1 MKKSKFLKKSL
12 AMLLA
17 LMLVVAMIP
26 LSASAD
32 TPLLRRVDVHA
43 GGQVV
48 QTTAGE
54 AANTYVGEIPNL
66 SEEITL
72 EVLTGRDNQVFYTRE
87 TSTATED
94 VPATLFDGEV
104 QWTFNIPAGDVSNY
118 ENENGD
124 IEIHFTVADK
134 DRPGTRLQYTVLL
147 TPVYVSTDLG
157 IEKFTLNSMVGEN
170 VQLGETVIGASD
182 IYFTVPYDNWWFSQ
196 VTGFE
201 GFRIRELELT
211 SATATV
217 TFSRVADGGTDYYYT
232 TEAATDKVV
241 TAGNPV
247 ILIQDGDQM
256 TIENNG
262 ASKTYDLHIDT
273 APGFTSF
280 TMAEALDSEMFVN
293 DGTIAVLLPYG
304 YGDDYTG
311 TVDVTPV
318 FDLDF
323 EKAWVTV
330 DGVVIDGVDDT
341 ITIDETLINYGAPG
355 STNSC
360 FGTYL
365 GETDTDWT
373 GRDRSGWEN
382 FKTGGIGDDE
392 CIEFTVHYSEEA
404 SRTYDVYF
412 MEPNE
417 NSEAL
422 ITEFSIGSE
431 DAVIDQEA
439 GTIDI
444 TVPMG
449 TDISELNAALGG
461 ATISHTDVDLVASN
475 NATITV
481 PLQDVRNNTTVTE
494 PNDAANDRQRF
505 VDFDMTGTLDATMAV
520 DIRVVSED
528 TLTENWYELNVT
540 VADEFVE
547 PAITDISIQSPDG
560 SITIEGTPTVD
571 PETGRSII
579 LFEELPYEVY
589 DRTQLNDWRLFY
601 TKTIGSTITYDSN
614 GTAVGGTAIA
624 LPKSG
629 SVIGSYNDAPY
640 IPDPDDKD
648 IEGNVAIDLR
658 VDGDELSAI
667 AKSYTIMLSRGEGNT
682 VSSLKDFDLYGVPD
696 FAAYGGTWAGD
707 TAGSDYHNTA
717 NLTSRY
723 IYEGIVDTQEGPGST
738 ITVNVPWS
746 VYQQWDTDNSATPN
760 TDDAFGA
767 LVEAAEESNARV
779 YVVVEDSNGD
789 ENLHPIYDY
798 TETDPTPVY
807 KIEGGADRSIYDLDT
822 IVVLSERTW
831 VSLLED
837 DANGVGNYIPNGTWA
852 DCIDNWDDIKASANA
867 NNDYGFYTEY
877 TLNIEQA
884 DATKGNTFEDEPRLV
899 DGTGWTAALEVDAR
913 SGVGRIEGEIPYAL
927 TSDFN
932 DPKTWNP
939 VYLEYGVDDWAFVLG
954 DDRIITN
961 GNVANSVS
969 RDGNGIPTAGTARDG
984 VFIDIADYL
993 EMYVNEDGSQNY
1005 DLALAHYYSDGNP
1018 FFLIGRDGTVR
1029 VYNYTGPLGEFVPFV
1044 VPANTTRNAALA
1056 DDTIVVSSENGAQV
1070 THYTFDLEVLPANT
1084 EAQINQFWFEEYP
1097 NRMGDIDEATK
1108 TITVTL
1114 PFGTE
1119 YTYLTPNYEV
1129 SSGAIVTIDD
1139 PELLGKPLFPGYT
1152 DVNFST
1158 SRKVTVIP
1166 ENEDGNTEYTVRVQI
1181 EEQFSDV
1188 SEGDWFYDNVM
1199 DAAANGYVN
1208 GYTDGTF
1215 GPTKDITR
1223 AEFAAMVANAFGYE
1237 TNNDVDP
1244 AFKDVEQGHW
1254 ANGAIAFCAERGY
1267 INGYTDGTFQP
1278 NKTISRQEAASILKN
1293 TFNLTGNTGDLFPD
1307 DSAIASWAKDNVYAV
1322 KHSGLMKGDAGT
1334 GNFRPTATITRAEA
1348 ASIFMNANA
1357 AGLID

>member
-17 LMLVVAMIP
+17 VMLVVAMIP

-66 SEEITL
+66 SEDITL
-72 EVLTGRDNQVFYTRE
+72 EVLTGSGNQVFYTRE

-104 QWTFNIPAGDVSNY
+104 QWTFTIPAGDVSNY

-157 IEKFTLNSMVGEN
+157 IEKFTLNSVVGEN
-170 VQLGETVIGASD
+170 VQLGETVIGAND
-182 IYFTVPYDNWWFSQ
+182 IYFTVPYDTWNLNAAYP
-196 VTGFE
+196 
-201 GFRIRELELT
+201 IRELELA

-217 TFSRVADGGTDYYYT
+217 TFSRRNATTGELEYYYT

-241 TAGNPV
+241 TAGRPN
-247 ILIQDGDQM
+247 IQIMDEDQM

-262 ASKTYDLHIDT
+262 NSKTYTLHITT

-280 TMAEALDSEMFVN
+280 TTAEALDSAMFVK

-311 TVDVTPV
+311 TVDITPV

-330 DGVVIDGVDDT
+330 DGVVIDGVDDK
-341 ITIDETLINYGAPG
+341 ITIDASEITKGDG
-355 STNSC
+355 SEDPNDSSFFT
-360 FGTYL
+360 FL
-365 GETDTDWT
+365 GENDSDWT
-373 GRDRSGWEN
+373 GRKNNADNDWDN
-382 FKTGGIGDDE
+382 FKTNGIQEGE
-392 CIEFTVHYSEEA
+392 EVEFTVHYSEEA

-412 MEPNE
+412 LEPRQ

-431 DAVIDQEA
+431 DAVIDQQA

-449 TDISELNAALGG
+449 TDVSELNAALGD
-461 ATISHTDVDLVASN
+461 TIISHSNVDLVASN
-475 NATITV
+475 NAAITV
-481 PLQDVRNNTTVTE
+481 PMQDIRNGTTVTE
-494 PNDAANDRQRF
+494 DGGDKNRANDRQRF
-505 VDFDMTGTLDATMAV
+505 VGFDMTGTLDATNAV

-528 TLTENWYELNVT
+528 GLTENWYELNVT
-540 VADEFVE
+540 VADEFVH

-560 SITIEGTPTVD
+560 SITIKGTPTVD
-571 PETGRSII
+571 EKTGRSVI
-579 LFEELPYEVY
+579 LFEELPYSVY
-589 DRTQLNDWRLFY
+589 DRGELENWKLFY
-601 TKTIGSTITYDSN
+601 TKTIGATITYDSN
-614 GTAVGGTAIA
+614 GPAEGGTAIA

-629 SVIGSYNDAPY
+629 SVIGSYANAPY

-658 VDGDELSAI
+658 VDGDELSGVVQ
-667 AKSYTIMLSRGEGNT
+667 SYTIMLTRGEGNYD
-682 VSSLKDFDLYGVPD
+682 SSLKDFDLYGVPD
-696 FAAYGGTWAGD
+696 FASYDGTWAGD

-723 IYEGIVDTQEGPGST
+723 IYEGIVDTQDGPGST

-746 VYQQWDTDNSATPN
+746 VYEQWENN
-760 TDDAFGA
+760 EAFGA
-767 LVEAAEESNARV
+767 LVEAAEDSNARV
-779 YVVVEDSNGD
+779 YVVVEKADGT

-798 TETDPTPVY
+798 TASNATSVY
-807 KIEGGADRSIYDLDT
+807 KTTGNQDRTVYDEST
-822 IVVLSERTW
+822 IVVLSERAW
-831 VSLLED
+831 VSMMED
-837 DANGVGNYIPNGTWA
+837 GLYATATGWTDV
-852 DCIDNWDDIKASANA
+852 IDDWDDIKADIGNGVAGTE
-867 NNDYGFYTEY
+867 DYAYYTEY
-877 TLNIEQA
+877 ALDIAEADPTL
-884 DATKGNTFEDEPRLV
+884 GNTFEEEPRLV
-899 DGTGWTAALEVDAR
+899 DGTGWTAALEIDADG
-913 SGVGRIEGEIPYAL
+913 SVARIEGTIPYAL

-939 VYLEYGVDDWAFVLG
+939 VYLEYGVDDWAFVMG
-954 DDRIITN
+954 DDITLNASNNN
-961 GNVANSVS
+961 GKVS
-969 RDGNGIPTAGTARDG
+969 LDDNGIPTAGNDRDG

-1029 VYNYTGPLGEFVPFV
+1029 IYNYKGNGQFVTILDQT
-1044 VPANTTRNAALA
+1044 NTVQNAALA
-1056 DDTIVVSSENGAQV
+1056 DDRLVVSSESGTNVG
-1070 THYTFDLEVLPANT
+1070 HYTFDLKVAPANK
-1084 EAQINQFWFEEYP
+1084 EAVLSSFWFEEYP
-1097 NRMGDIDEATK
+1097 TRKGIIDEATK

-1114 PFGTE
+1114 PYGTE

-1139 PELLGKPLFPGYT
+1139 PELQGKPLFPGYT

-1158 SRKVTVIP
+1158 TRKVTVIA

-1188 SEGDWFYDNVM
+1188 APGAWYYDNVM

-1223 AEFAAMVANAFGYE
+1223 AEFAAMVANVFGYE

-1278 NKTISRQEAASILKN
+1278 NKTITRQEAASILKN

-1348 ASIFMNANA
+1348 ASIFMNANR